1 MSAGR
6 AGEGQLGG
14 AAAGGAP
21 GGGPVRDI
29 DRILQTAIEKNATD
43 VHLQVGLPPVFRI
56 QKKLVQF
63 DKERLSAADVEKL
76 VFDIMSD
83 HQKRL
88 FMEKLDHDFSYGVA
102 GLARF
107 RVNVFRQRDT
117 VAAALRRIPYDI
129 PPVEA
134 LGLPPAVIELTRLR
148 QGLVLVTGAT
158 GQGKSTTL
166 ASLLDRINQER
177 QVHIVTLEDPIEYLF
192 QHKSSIVV
200 QRGLGTDS
208 ISFATGLR
216 SALRE
221 DPDVILVGEMRDF
234 HTIEA
239 ALVAAETGHLVFATL
254 HTKTPAQ
261 GIDRVVD
268 VFPPHQQQQVRVQ
281 LANVLHAILTQQ
293 LLVRKDDTGL
303 VLALEMLV
311 ANPAIRNLIR
321 EGKTYQIQS
330 ILQTGQAAGMTTME
344 QSLKAL
350 YDKGLISYEDAVQ
363 HAFDT
368 RELARLMGRTF

>member
-1 MSAGR
+1 
-6 AGEGQLGG
+6 
-14 AAAGGAP
+14 
-21 GGGPVRDI
+21 VRDI
-29 DRILQTAIEKNATD
+29 DRILHMAIEKNATD
-43 VHLQVGLPPVFRI
+43 IHLQAGLPPVFRV
-56 QKKLVQF
+56 QKKLVQY
-63 DKERLSAADVEKL
+63 DAAKLNAEAIEKL
-76 VFDIMSD
+76 VFDIMNE

-88 FMEKLDHDFSYGVA
+88 FHEKLDHDFSYGVA

-117 VAAALRRIPYDI
+117 VAAALRRIPFDI

-134 LGLPPAVIELTRLR
+134 LGLPTQVIELTRLR

-166 ASLLDRINQER
+166 ASLLDRINLER

-200 QRGLGTDS
+200 QRELGTDS

-239 ALVAAETGHLVFATL
+239 ALTAAETGHLVFATL

-281 LANVLHAILTQQ
+281 LANVLHAIVTQQ
-293 LLVRKDDTGL
+293 LLVRKDGDGL
-303 VLALEMLV
+303 VLAIEMLV

-330 ILQTGQAAGMTTME
+330 LLQTGQSAGMMTME

-350 YDKGLISYEDAVQ
+350 FDKGLITWDDAVQ
-363 HAFDT
+363 HSFDT
-368 RELARLMGRTF
+368 RELHRLVGRTEPTGEGAYRIR

>member
-1 MSAGR
+1 MPGLASVQGT
-6 AGEGQLGG
+6 G
-14 AAAGGAP
+14 AAP
-21 GGGPVRDI
+21 RRRTEPTVRDI
-29 DRILQTAIEKNATD
+29 DRILHTAIEKNATD
-43 VHLQVGLPPVFRI
+43 IHLQAGLPPVFRV
-56 QKKLVQF
+56 QKKLQQYDV
-63 DKERLSAADVEKL
+63 DKLSADSVEKL
-76 VFDIMSD
+76 VFDIMTD

-88 FMEKLDHDFSYGVA
+88 FHEKLDHDFSYGVA

-117 VAAALRRIPYDI
+117 VAAALRRIPFDI
-129 PPVEA
+129 PPVES
-134 LGLPPAVIELTRLR
+134 LGLPGQVIELTRLR

-166 ASLLDRINQER
+166 ASLLDRVNQDR

-200 QRGLGTDS
+200 QRELGTDS

-239 ALVAAETGHLVFATL
+239 ALTAAETGHLVFATL

-281 LANVLHAILTQQ
+281 LANVLHAIVTQQ
-293 LLVRKDDTGL
+293 LLVRKDGDG
-303 VLALEMLV
+303 LALAIEMLV

-330 ILQTGQAAGMTTME
+330 LLQTGQATGMMTME
-344 QSLKAL
+344 QSLKGL
-350 YDKGLISYEDAVQ
+350 YEKGVITYDDAVQ
-363 HAFDT
+363 HAFDA
-368 RELARLMGRTF
+368 RELARLTGRS